1 MLYSLRFYLCLAQH
15 QSYNFNDLNYSLLM
29 SIKKIFLTIGI
40 AFSIFLVTLPL
51 ISYKF
56 LKTAVRT
63 SAFNHLVTV
72 RGLLKHQIENYFQE
86 RFGDINV
93 LSRNPVIGQAF
104 SRLSKAFHSSGLD
117 GDQYIKISELY
128 QPLMEYY
135 LTDYGYVNL
144 YFVNSD
150 GDVMY
155 SAIREEFTGTNLL
168 TGRYKQFSI
177 GQIFEH
183 GLDGVAFED
192 YTWQEELY
200 EFTSYFAAPVYD
212 GQMLLGVLV
221 IEIPFAHLDAIMTKR
236 EGLGDTGEMYLVGDD
251 SYMRS
256 NSRFVEEPTVL
267 QKEVDTIAT
276 REALDGIVG
285 EKIIKDY
292 RAIPVLS
299 AYTPLDLEYVNWA
312 LLVEID
318 EAEAFAAVNT
328 VEKRVTIL
336 GSLIA
341 SITFLYIYLVNRRNK
356 ISMVAESLEETNV

>member
-1 MLYSLRFYLCLAQH
+1 
-15 QSYNFNDLNYSLLM
+15 M
-29 SIKKIFLTIGI
+29 STKKILLTIGV
-40 AFSIFLVTLPL
+40 AFSIFLITLPL
-51 ISYKF
+51 VSYKF
-56 LKTAVRT
+56 LKTAVK
-63 SAFNHLVTV
+63 SAAFNHLVTV

-104 SRLSKAFHSSGLD
+104 SRLSKAFHSSGLQ

-144 YFVNSD
+144 YFIDSD

-168 TGRYKQFSI
+168 TGTYKQFSI
-177 GQIFEH
+177 GQVYAN
-183 GLDGVAFED
+183 GLDGIAFED
-192 YTWQEELY
+192 YTWQEELG
-200 EFTSYFAAPVYD
+200 EFTSYFSAPVYD

-221 IEIPFAHLDAIMTKR
+221 IEIPFSHLDAIMTKR
-236 EGLGDTGEMYLVGDD
+236 EGLGETGEMYLVGDD

-256 NSRFVEEPTVL
+256 NSRFSEEPTIL

-276 REALDGIVG
+276 REALDGIAG
-285 EKIIKDY
+285 QKIIKDY
-292 RAIPVLS
+292 RRVPVLS
-299 AYTPLDLEYVNWA
+299 AYTPLDLKFVNWA

-318 EAEAFAAVNT
+318 EEEAFNAVNT
-328 VEKRVTIL
+328 VERRVTIL

-341 SITFLYIYLVNRRNK
+341 SITFLFIYLVNRRNK
-356 ISMVAESLEETNV
+356 IVMVAESLEETET

>member
-1 MLYSLRFYLCLAQH
+1 MNA
-15 QSYNFNDLNYSLLM
+15 
-29 SIKKIFLTIGI
+29 KKIFLTIGI

-51 ISYKF
+51 VSYKY
-56 LKTAVRT
+56 LKTAVK
-63 SAFNHLVTV
+63 SAAFNHLVTV
-72 RGLLKHQIENYFQE
+72 RGLLKHQIETYFQE

-104 SRLSKAFHSSGLD
+104 SRLSKAFHASGLD

-144 YFVNSD
+144 YFIDND

-155 SAIREEFTGTNLL
+155 STIREEFTGTNLA

-177 GQIFEH
+177 GQIYAN
-183 GLDGVAFED
+183 GLDGIAFED
-192 YTWQEELY
+192 YTWQEELG
-200 EFTSYFAAPVYD
+200 EFTSYFASPVYD

-221 IEIPFAHLDAIMTKR
+221 IEIPFSHLDSIMTKR
-236 EGLGDTGEMYLVGDD
+236 EGLGETGEMYLVGDD

-256 NSRFVEEPTVL
+256 NSRFVEEPTIL
-267 QKEVDTIAT
+267 QKEVDTAAT
-276 REALDGIVG
+276 RDALDGITG
-285 EKIIKDY
+285 ERIIKDY
-292 RAIPVLS
+292 RRIPVLS
-299 AYTPLDLEYVNWA
+299 AYTPLDLKFVNWA

-318 EAEAFAAVNT
+318 EEEAFAAVNT

-341 SITFLYIYLVNRRNK
+341 SITFLFIYLVNRRKK
-356 ISMVAESLEETNV
+356 IEIIADSLDEPES

>member
-1 MLYSLRFYLCLAQH
+1 
-15 QSYNFNDLNYSLLM
+15 M

-40 AFSIFLVTLPL
+40 AFSIFLITLPL
-51 ISYKF
+51 ISYKY
-56 LKTAVRT
+56 LKTAVK
-63 SAFNHLVTV
+63 SAAFNHLLTV
-72 RGLLKHQIENYFQE
+72 RGLLKHEIENYFQE

-104 SRLSKAFHSSGLD
+104 SRLSKAFHASGLE
-117 GDQYIKISELY
+117 GEQYVKISELY
-128 QPLMEYY
+128 HPLMEYY

-144 YFVNSD
+144 YFVDTD

-155 SAIREEFTGTNLL
+155 SIIREEFTGTNLL

-177 GQIFEH
+177 GQIYAN

-192 YTWQEELY
+192 YTWHEALE

-212 GQMLLGVLV
+212 GQMLLGVLI
-221 IEIPFAHLDAIMTKR
+221 IEIPFSHLDAIMTRR
-236 EGLGDTGEMYLVGDD
+236 EGLGETGEMYLVGDD

-256 NSRFVEEPTVL
+256 NSRFSEEPTVL

-276 REALDGIVG
+276 REALDGIEG
-285 EKIIKDY
+285 KRIIEDY
-292 RAIPVLS
+292 RRIRVLS
-299 AYTPLDLEYVNWA
+299 VYTPLDLKFVNWA

-318 EAEAFAAVNT
+318 EEEAFAAVNT

-341 SITFLYIYLVNRRNK
+341 SITFLYIYLVTRRKK
-356 ISMVAESLEETNV
+356 IDMIAESLEEEANA

>member
-1 MLYSLRFYLCLAQH
+1 
-15 QSYNFNDLNYSLLM
+15 
-29 SIKKIFLTIGI
+29 
-40 AFSIFLVTLPL
+40 
-51 ISYKF
+51 
-56 LKTAVRT
+56 
-63 SAFNHLVTV
+63 
-72 RGLLKHQIENYFQE
+72 
-86 RFGDINV
+86 
-93 LSRNPVIGQAF
+93 
-104 SRLSKAFHSSGLD
+104 
-117 GDQYIKISELY
+117 
-128 QPLMEYY
+128 MEYY

-144 YFVNSD
+144 YFIAKN

-177 GQIFEH
+177 GQVYAN

-192 YTWQEELY
+192 YTWQEELA
-200 EFTSYFAAPVYD
+200 EFTSYFSAPVYD

-221 IEIPFAHLDAIMTKR
+221 IEIPFSHLDAIMTKR
-236 EGLGDTGEMYLVGDD
+236 EGLGETGEMYLVGDD

-256 NSRFVEEPTVL
+256 NSRFVEEPTIL

-276 REALDGIVG
+276 REALDGIIG

-292 RAIPVLS
+292 RRIPVLS
-299 AYTPLDLEYVNWA
+299 AYTPLDLKFVNWA

-318 EAEAFAAVNT
+318 EEEAFKAVNT

-341 SITFLYIYLVNRRNK
+341 SITFLFIYLVNRRKK
-356 ISMVAESLEETNV
+356 IDMVAESLEETNT